1 MTVTLRRGMARG
13 MLRAPVEVDM
23 ARRKPRE
30 EMLFDVGID
39 PREIYDIEVETA
51 HREGYTRYG
60 RPIARGW

>member
-1 MTVTLRRGMARG
+1 

-23 ARRKPRE
+23 ARRKPRG
-30 EMLFDVGID
+30 EMLFDVEID
-39 PREIYDIEVETA
+39 PREIYGIEVETA